1 MSATCKT
8 CFFIGHRDAP
18 DTIYSALLAE
28 VERHIT
34 ELGVGEFI
42 VGHYGRFDSLATRA
56 VKESKA
62 QHPEVE
68 LTMLLPYHPAKKPIQ
83 KPEGFDSLFY
93 PPGMEKVPYRAAI
106 MAANRYVVDHVDY
119 LIAYAW
125 QPGSN
130 AKDLVEYAERYN
142 KRGKI
147 VITKIDRFRLNEYN

>member
-1 MSATCKT
+1 MKKP

-18 DTIYSALLAE
+18 DTIYPALLAE
-28 VERHIT
+28 VERHIA
-34 ELGVGEFI
+34 EFGVGEFI
-42 VGHYGRFDSLATRA
+42 VGHYGRFDSLAARA

-62 QHPEVE
+62 RHPEVE
-68 LTMLLPYHPAKKPIQ
+68 LTLLLPYHPAKKPVQ

-106 MAANRYVVDHVDY
+106 VAANRYVVDHVDY

-130 AKDLVEYAERYN
+130 AKELVMYAH
-142 KRGKI
+142 KRGKVMI
-147 VITKIDRFRLNEYN
+147 SELRDVLHAK

>member
-1 MSATCKT
+1 MKKT

-18 DTIYSALLAE
+18 DTIYPALLAE

-42 VGHYGRFDSLATRA
+42 VGHYGRFDSLAARA

-62 QHPEVE
+62 WHPEVE
-68 LTMLLPYHPAKKPIQ
+68 LTLLLPYHPAKKPVQ

-106 MAANRYVVDHVDY
+106 VRANPVRYRSCGLPDCLRLAAGEQCQSTGGVCSEKMQTGY
-119 LIAYAW
+119 
-125 QPGSN
+125 
-130 AKDLVEYAERYN
+130 
-142 KRGKI
+142 
-147 VITKIDRFRLNEYN
+147 

>member
-1 MSATCKT
+1 MKGGQTMKKP

-18 DTIYSALLAE
+18 DTIYPALLAE
-28 VERHIT
+28 VERHIA
-34 ELGVGEFI
+34 EFGVGEFI
-42 VGHYGRFDSLATRA
+42 VGHYGRFDSLAARA

-62 QHPEVE
+62 RHPEVE
-68 LTMLLPYHPAKKPIQ
+68 LTLLLPYHPAKKPVQ

-106 MAANRYVVDHVDY
+106 VAANRYVVDHVDY

-130 AKDLVEYAERYN
+130 AKELVMYAH
-142 KRGKI
+142 KRGKVMI
-147 VITKIDRFRLNEYN
+147 SELRDVLHAK

>member
-1 MSATCKT
+1 MKKT

-18 DTIYSALLAE
+18 DTIYPALLAE
-28 VERHIT
+28 VEHHIT

-42 VGHYGRFDSLATRA
+42 VGHYGRFDRLAARA

-62 QHPEVE
+62 WHPEVE
-68 LTMLLPYHPAKKPIQ
+68 LTLLLPYHPAKRPIQ
-83 KPEGFDSLFY
+83 KPEEFDSLFY
-93 PPGMEKVPYRAAI
+93 PPGMERVPYRAAI
-106 MAANRYVVDHVDY
+106 VAANRYVVDHVDY

>member
-34 ELGVGEFI
+34 ELEAGEFL
-42 VGHYGRFDSLATRA
+42 VGHYGRFDALAARA
-56 VKESKA
+56 VKEAKLR
-62 QHPEVE
+62 HPGVE
-68 LTMLLPYHPAKKPIQ
+68 LTLLLPYHPAERPISKPD
-83 KPEGFDSLFY
+83 GFDNLLY
-93 PPGMEKVPYRAAI
+93 PPGLETVPRRVAI
-106 MAANRYVVDHVDY
+106 LRANRYVVDHTDY

-130 AKDLVEYAERYN
+130 ARALVEYA
-142 KRGKI
+142 KLKKI
-147 VITKIDRFRLNEYN
+147 MITQV

>member
-1 MSATCKT
+1 MSVTSKT
-8 CFFIGHRDAP
+8 CVFIGHRDAP
-18 DTIYSALLAE
+18 DTIYPALLAE

-42 VGHYGRFDSLATRA
+42 VGHYGRFDRLAARA

-62 QHPEVE
+62 RHPEVE
-68 LTMLLPYHPAKKPIQ
+68 LTLLLPYHPAKKPVQ

-106 MAANRYVVDHVDY
+106 VAANRYVVDHVDY

-130 AKDLVEYAERYN
+130 SRSLMEYAR
-142 KRGKI
+142 KRGKVHLTELVGEI
-147 VITKIDRFRLNEYN
+147 V